1 MRFLLGKKKKEL
13 EHPLSQLVL
22 FYETRFWKMISQSER
37 EKYNI
42 NSLNDYF
49 PPDFTK
55 NEYVKYSLF
64 GQWIVTPLMRKWN
77 AFKEIS
83 NYYQD
88 NEFKYY
94 LLQDKGV
101 IKYVEYRADLKV
113 QSLTFDQPGY
123 WDVLKFAN
131 DEVISLNKLQER
143 VNEKYSD
150 IDKSRLIEIVEEL
163 KSSYLLYSSAD
174 HSKMISVIDTECL

>member
-1 MRFLLGKKKKEL
+1 
-13 EHPLSQLVL
+13 
-22 FYETRFWKMISQSER
+22 MISQSER